1 MSAPMIAAR
10 RLVSPAAAVVRAGSS
25 ARGLIAVALFTA
37 VQIAD
42 GILTFQGIAR
52 FGLEMESN
60 PLLALSI
67 AAVGAGLTLAVAKT
81 IAVLLGTML
90 HRRQCHG
97 VLAALTM
104 FYVVAAVLPW
114 TAALV

>member
-1 MSAPMIAAR
+1 M
-10 RLVSPAAAVVRAGSS
+10 PAAVIALPRHLRSMTAALFAGST
-25 ARGLIAVALFTA
+25 ARGLAAVALFTA

-42 GILTFQGIAR
+42 GILTFNGVAR

-67 AAVGAGLTLAVAKT
+67 AAVGAGVTLAIAKT
-81 IAVLLGTML
+81 IAVVLGTML
-90 HRRQCHG
+90 HRRHCHG
-97 VLAALTM
+97 ALAALTM
-104 FYVVAAVLPW
+104 FYVVAALLPW

>member
-1 MSAPMIAAR
+1 MIAAR
-10 RLVSPAAAVVRAGSS
+10 RHVGSLAAAMLAGSS

-42 GILTFQGIAR
+42 GILTFRGVAR

-97 VLAALTM
+97 ALAALTM

>member
-1 MSAPMIAAR
+1 MRSAIIAAR
-10 RLVSPAAAVVRAGSS
+10 RHVRSMAAAMLAGSG

-42 GILTFQGIAR
+42 GILTFQGVGR
-52 FGLEMESN
+52 FGLQMESN

-67 AAVGAGLTLAVAKT
+67 AAVGAGLTLSIAKT

-97 VLAALTM
+97 ALAALTM